1 MPFNGKDKLHD
12 GDQLETFHSIERIK
26 TILHEL
32 ENTRSVEQIVS
43 SHDKKSKHRPCVTIN
58 TVTCDESPFLPR
70 CWEQEKQSDY
80 LTCNAIQVLVCG
92 FSLRRSKKKNKRSL
106 FWSSV
111 CIELEANKKK
121 KSLIDGMATRKRR
134 LFRAA
139 HACLRFVRSGGAEAP
154 LVSFWLKVE
163 TTMRR
168 VKLK

>member
-1 MPFNGKDKLHD
+1 MERINSMTATT
-12 GDQLETFHSIERIK
+12 LETFHSIERIK

-70 CWEQEKQSDY
+70 CWEQEKQSYY

-111 CIELEANKKK
+111 CIELEANKKEEVPDRWDGYQK
-121 KSLIDGMATRKRR
+121 EKTFPSCTCMLAVRPFGRSRGSVSLFLAKG
-134 LFRAA
+134 
-139 HACLRFVRSGGAEAP
+139 
-154 LVSFWLKVE
+154 
-163 TTMRR
+163 
-168 VKLK
+168 